1 MKCFGDILVSS
12 ARESAACIMYE
23 AAASLGFSPNDSPS
37 SFPFRMLAEP
47 VSPSASMSVSLSP
60 SPSPLTS
67 SLAST
72 AEPRPNLTA
81 AECGGPITE
90 EDEERYKEIW

>member
-1 MKCFGDILVSS
+1 
-12 ARESAACIMYE
+12 MYE
-23 AAASLGFSPNDSPS
+23 AADRVTRVFPLMTLLPS

-67 SLAST
+67 SLAAT

-90 EDEERYKEIW
+90 EDEEHYKEIW